1 MPRTRPRKRKQP
13 APSHGSISE
22 ALPEPSLD
30 DVLLSA
36 VNERV
41 RQDTAGRRAARGA
54 GRGRSSVAAA
64 AQSGLRG
71 LPGPTHAQIAASTQ
85 LAAGLAPAAL
95 LAVVSPSRPAQQ
107 ASLPAPQ
114 ASQSPPFWHLSPS
127 SPPLS
132 ASPAAMVPPLNSQP
146 AAAAG
151 ASAAA
156 ASRYWAGNPVAGILH
171 DALRTQS
178 PQQGLPACAPAADA
192 APDRP
197 PNVEPG
203 QSQAVC
209 QTEAE
214 QQQHGTAA
222 MCMQGAAAARPAH
235 PRCRKSLEFI
245 VPTQAGSAQPEQPQP
260 EAGELNGGSTFSDAL
275 QCAEPARSE
284 QQHPIPGAISGAECA
299 GAAPQQGAQ
308 AMQGSDAELMIG
320 GVSTRW
326 TKVRHALCTAGWCLG
341 AEEVLL
347 HWKGW
352 PVGKHT

>member
-22 ALPEPSLD
+22 SLPEPSLD

-41 RQDTAGRRAARGA
+41 RQGTAGRRAARSR
-54 GRGRSSVAAA
+54 GRGRSNTAAA

-71 LPGPTHAQIAASTQ
+71 PPGPTQAQMAASAQ
-85 LAAGLAPAAL
+85 LAADPLFIAGN
-95 LAVVSPSRPAQQ
+95 PSGPAQQ
-107 ASLPAPQ
+107 GSLPAPQ
-114 ASQSPPFWHLSPS
+114 APQSPPFWHLSPS

-132 ASPAAMVPPLNSQP
+132 ASPAAVAPPLNIQP

-156 ASRYWAGNPVAGILH
+156 ASRYWAGNPLAGILH

-178 PQQGLPACAPAADA
+178 PQQGLPACGPAADA

-197 PNVEPG
+197 RDVEPG

-222 MCMQGAAAARPAH
+222 MYTQGAAAARPGH
-235 PRCRKSLEFI
+235 PRCRKSLEFAL
-245 VPTQAGSAQPEQPQP
+245 PAQAGSAQPEQPQP
-260 EAGELNGGSTFSDAL
+260 EAGELAGGSISSDAL
-275 QCAEPARSE
+275 QRAEPARSE
-284 QQHPIPGAISGAECA
+284 QQRPVPGAISGAERA
-299 GAAPQQGAQ
+299 GAAPQQGPQ
-308 AMQGSDAELMIG
+308 AMQGSDAELVIG

-326 TKVRHALCTAGWCLG
+326 TKVRHALCIAGGCLG
-341 AEEVLL
+341 AEKGSV
-347 HWKGW
+347 HWQGW
-352 PVGKHT
+352 PIDFGT

>member
-1 MPRTRPRKRKQP
+1 M
-13 APSHGSISE
+13 
-22 ALPEPSLD
+22 
-30 DVLLSA
+30 LLSA

-41 RQDTAGRRAARGA
+41 RQGTAGRRAARSG
-54 GRGRSSVAAA
+54 GRGRSSAAAA

-71 LPGPTHAQIAASTQ
+71 PPGPTHVQMGVSTQ
-85 LAAGLAPAAL
+85 LAAGSGAAL
-95 LAVVSPSRPAQQ
+95 LAAGSPSRPAQQ

-114 ASQSPPFWHLSPS
+114 APQSPPFWHLSPS
-127 SPPLS
+127 SPPQS
-132 ASPAAMVPPLNSQP
+132 ASPAAVAPPLNSQP

-178 PQQGLPACAPAADA
+178 SQQGLPACAPAADA
-192 APDRP
+192 ATDRP
-197 PNVEPG
+197 PNVKPG

-222 MCMQGAAAARPAH
+222 MCLQGAAAARPAH

-245 VPTQAGSAQPEQPQP
+245 VPAQAGSAQPEQPQP
-260 EAGELNGGSTFSDAL
+260 EAGELNGGSTFSGAL
-275 QCAEPARSE
+275 QRAEPARSE

-308 AMQGSDAELMIG
+308 ATQGSDAELVIG

-326 TKVRHALCTAGWCLG
+326 TKVQHALCVAGWCLS
-341 AEEVLL
+341 AE
-347 HWKGW
+347 KI
-352 PVGKHT
+352 